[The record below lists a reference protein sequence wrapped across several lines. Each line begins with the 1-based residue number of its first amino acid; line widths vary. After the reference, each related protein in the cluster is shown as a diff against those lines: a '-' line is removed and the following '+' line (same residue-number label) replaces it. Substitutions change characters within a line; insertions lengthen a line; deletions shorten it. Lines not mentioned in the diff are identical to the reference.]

1 MKQAVMM
8 KQFKLNKTYFSLKES
23 NLILAKE
30 LSALK
35 EKNGQLK
42 QKVKKLKEN
51 NLTKEE
57 MKEMIKNRLTPITNV
72 LIGKETVT
80 VNAET
85 HKQTKRKKK
94 QLILKHKQEE

>member
-42 QKVKKLKEN
+42 QKVKKLKES

-57 MKEMIKNRLTPITNV
+57 MKEMIKNRLITNV

-94 QLILKHKQEE
+94 QLILKHKQGE